1 MRHSSPRRAPGQA
14 GKRQRTKVPAQEFM
28 MNTNPSEIEQ
38 TYWNIFEAASDG
50 IIITDLETGSILAA
64 NPAVAE
70 IHGYTREAL
79 IELRIQRLIHAKS
92 LPFFTAFA
100 DVIQQGGL
108 FEMLAQ
114 HVKWDDS
121 IIHVEWRASAFHYQG
136 RFCALA
142 ILRDVSK
149 RVQAEHQLQQ
159 RIGIRAKEQSIL
171 LEISQTL
178 ASNLELQPELI
189 LDQLKVLIPYT
200 HACLF
205 SLEDSSLVTL
215 AIRGNQQL
223 EQAAPFRIQFKEDKA
238 GNALFNEHK
247 SIRIANIK
255 SNEPSAL
262 FLHSLLQGDSAA
274 LLEGI
279 LSWMWVPLAVKDR
292 VVGGI
297 GIAHAKQ
304 NVFTAHHA
312 DLAMTIANQA
322 AVTLVN
328 AGLYEHAQ
336 TLAALQERQ
345 RLAQNLHDAV
355 NQSLFSAGLIA
366 EVLPRLWKRDPA
378 TAQQS
383 LEDLRVLTRGAQAEM
398 RALLAE
404 LLPTTLTD
412 TELGDLLLLL
422 GNAFTGRTNI
432 PVDVSAVDE
441 GSLPAETQVA
451 IYRICQESLNNIAK
465 HAKASRVEIDLHHAS
480 GELKLLIRDNGRGFG
495 TSELTPSGHY
505 GLTMMRER
513 AEAVGA
519 ELAVTSKPGQ
529 GTQVTIHWGKR
540 TES

>member
-1 MRHSSPRRAPGQA
+1 
-14 GKRQRTKVPAQEFM
+14 M
-28 MNTNPSEIEQ
+28 MKTNLPEIER

-50 IIITDLETGSILAA
+50 IIITDLETGKILAA

-70 IHGYTREAL
+70 MHGYAREAL
-79 IELRIQRLIHAKS
+79 LELRMQRLIHAKS
-92 LPFFTAFA
+92 LPFFAAFA
-100 DVIQQGGL
+100 NVIQQGGL

-121 IIHVEWRASAFHYQG
+121 LISVEWHASAFRYQG
-136 RFCALA
+136 QPCALA
-142 ILRDVSK
+142 ILRDASK
-149 RVQAEHQLQQ
+149 RIQAEHQLQQ
-159 RIGIRAKEQSIL
+159 RVGIRAKEQSIL

-178 ASNLELQPELI
+178 ASTLELQPGLI
-189 LDQLKVLIPYT
+189 LDQLKMLIPYT

-205 SLEDSSLVTL
+205 GLEDSSLVTL
-215 AIRGNQQL
+215 AIRGNDQL
-223 EQAAPFRIQFKEDKA
+223 ERAAPFRIQFDGKKTR
-238 GNALFNEHK
+238 NILFNEHK

-262 FLHSLLQGDSAA
+262 FLRSLLQGDSTV
-274 LLEGI
+274 LLDGI

-304 NVFTAHHA
+304 NVFTPHHA
-312 DLAMTIANQA
+312 NLAMTIANQA

-328 AGLYEHAQ
+328 AELHENAQ

-383 LEDLRVLTRGAQAEM
+383 LEDLRILTRGAQAEM

-432 PVDVSAVDE
+432 PVEVTAADE

-451 IYRICQESLNNIAK
+451 LYRICQEALNNIAK
-465 HAKASRVEIDLHHAS
+465 HAKASRVEIDLRHAS

-505 GLTMMRER
+505 GLAMMRER

-519 ELAVTSKPGQ
+519 ELTITSQPGK
-529 GTQVTIHWGKR
+529 GVEVKVDWSKK
-540 TES
+540 ES

>member
-1 MRHSSPRRAPGQA
+1 
-14 GKRQRTKVPAQEFM
+14 
-28 MNTNPSEIEQ
+28 
-38 TYWNIFEAASDG
+38 
-50 IIITDLETGSILAA
+50 
-64 NPAVAE
+64 
-70 IHGYTREAL
+70 
-79 IELRIQRLIHAKS
+79 LRMQILIHDKS
-92 LPFFTAFA
+92 LPFFGAFA
-100 DVIQQGGL
+100 HVIQQGGL

-114 HVKWDDS
+114 HVKWNNS
-121 IIHVEWRASAFHYQG
+121 MISVEWRASAFHYQG
-136 RFCALA
+136 RPCALA
-142 ILRDVSK
+142 MLRDVSK
-149 RVQAEHQLQQ
+149 RIQAENQLQQ
-159 RIGIRAKEQSIL
+159 RVGIRAKEQSIL

-178 ASNLELQPELI
+178 ASTLELQPGLI
-189 LDQLKVLIPYT
+189 LDQLKVLIPFT

-205 SLEDSSLVTL
+205 RLEDSSLVAL
-215 AIRGNQQL
+215 AIRGNEQL
-223 EQAAPFRIQFKEDKA
+223 EQATVPLRIQFNGKKTL
-238 GNALFNEHK
+238 NILFNEHK

-262 FLHSLLQGDSAA
+262 FLRSLLQGDSAI

-279 LSWMWVPLAVKDR
+279 QSWMWVPLAVKDR

-297 GIAHAKQ
+297 GIAHAEH

-312 DLAMTIANQA
+312 NLAMTIANQA
-322 AVTLVN
+322 AVTLIN
-328 AGLYEHAQ
+328 AELYEHAQ
-336 TLAALQERQ
+336 ALAALQERQ

-366 EVLPRLWKRDPA
+366 EVLPRLWERDPV

-432 PVDVSAVDE
+432 PVEVTSVDT

-451 IYRICQESLNNIAK
+451 IYRICQEALNNIAK

-519 ELAVTSKPGQ
+519 KLAITSQAGQ

-540 TES
+540 KEA

>member
-1 MRHSSPRRAPGQA
+1 
-14 GKRQRTKVPAQEFM
+14 
-28 MNTNPSEIEQ
+28 MNTNLSEIEQ

-50 IIITDLETGSILAA
+50 IIITDLETGRILAA

-70 IHGYTREAL
+70 MHGYTREAL
-79 IELRIQRLIHAKS
+79 TELRMQRLINAKS

-100 DVIQQGGL
+100 NVIQQGGL

-121 IIHVEWRASAFHYQG
+121 IIHIEWRASAFHYQG
-136 RFCALA
+136 RPCALA
-142 ILRDVSK
+142 ILRNVSK
-149 RVQAEHQLQQ
+149 RIQAEHQLQQ

-178 ASNLELQPELI
+178 ASTLELEPGLI

-215 AIRGNQQL
+215 AIRGNKQL
-223 EQAAPFRIQFKEDKA
+223 EQGAPFRIEFKGDKTR
-238 GNALFNEHK
+238 NTLFNEHQ

-279 LSWMWVPLAVKDR
+279 LSWMWVPLAVKDK

-297 GIAHAKQ
+297 GIAHAKH

-322 AVTLVN
+322 SVTLVN
-328 AGLYEHAQ
+328 AELYEHAQ

-378 TAQQS
+378 TAQKS
-383 LEDLRVLTRGAQAEM
+383 LEDLRILTRGAQAEM

-432 PVDVSAVDE
+432 PVDVRAVDE

-451 IYRICQESLNNIAK
+451 IYRICQEALNNIAK

-480 GELKLLIRDNGRGFG
+480 GELKLLICDNGRGFG

-505 GLTMMRER
+505 GLAMMRER
-513 AEAVGA
+513 AEAVDA
-519 ELAVTSKPGQ
+519 ELTVTSQPGK
-529 GTQVTIHWGKR
+529 GTRVTIHWEKR
-540 TES
+540 KEV